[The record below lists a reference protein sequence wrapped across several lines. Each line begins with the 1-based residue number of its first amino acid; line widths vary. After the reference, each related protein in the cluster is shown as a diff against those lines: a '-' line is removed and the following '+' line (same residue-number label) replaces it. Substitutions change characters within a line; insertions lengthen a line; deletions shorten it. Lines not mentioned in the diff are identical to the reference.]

1 MSDRSASEAEGCGF
15 DPRPGYF
22 AATESR
28 AISKRAARLVSFS
41 CELANGQTF
50 SRPSSL
56 RYLIGVFTKNTSPGG
71 AALPHAGAGRPRGVM
86 EEKTPS
92 SP

>member
-1 MSDRSASEAEGCGF
+1 MRTEFPEKPIGEWSKGAGHSVVVLLRSI
-15 DPRPGYF
+15 R
-22 AATESR
+22 
-28 AISKRAARLVSFS
+28 
-41 CELANGQTF
+41 NGQTF